1 MPGLTERIILY
12 QLNGEDIM
20 NASLRT
26 VQGGTRLVFDSVEG
40 VTNAVEQMHAN
51 IVATPLAWLSGT
63 QAPAKPHGLIAAG
76 VYSAIRGIN
85 HGLREGVDG
94 GYRVLPD
101 RNEPTQSEAEIRA
114 VAALNGVCGDHLE
127 ATGNT
132 LATTMRLMT
141 PQQALQLE
149 PAALHA
155 SLPQASPHLVIMVH
169 GLSLSELG
177 WSRDGKPD
185 IGSRLAS
192 EFDCTPLYL
201 RYNTGRHISTNGREF
216 NTLLDQLCAAWPVPV
231 ESISLVGHSMGG
243 LVIRSACWYAQ
254 QEQSVWL
261 PELQRVVC
269 LGTPH
274 HGSPLEKAGHLLDR
288 LMLKTPYTAPLAF
301 GRKRSAGIKDLRHG
315 NLLDED
321 WSGHDMDSIGH
332 DKRRTVPLLENV
344 DYYFAA
350 ATLGKD
356 LNDPIGHFIGDLLVR
371 LDSAVGSH
379 QDGLRHVDI
388 KSENCRVFHEK
399 NHFDLIDDARV
410 HQQVVDWFRGEVC
423 QAV

>member
-1 MPGLTERIILY
+1 
-12 QLNGEDIM
+12 M

-51 IVATPLAWLSGT
+51 IVATPLAWLSGSEP
-63 QAPAKPHGLIAAG
+63 PAKPHGLIAAG
-76 VYSAIRGIN
+76 VYSTIRGIN
-85 HGLREGVDG
+85 HGLREGFDG
-94 GYRVLPD
+94 GYRVLPE
-101 RNEPTQSEAEIRA
+101 RGAQLQSKTEIRA

-141 PQQALQLE
+141 PQHALQLE
-149 PAALHA
+149 PDALRA

-177 WSRDGKPD
+177 WSRDGKQD
-185 IGSRLAS
+185 IGTRLAS

-216 NTLLDQLCAAWPVPV
+216 NTLLEQLCATWPVPV
-231 ESISLVGHSMGG
+231 EPIPLVGHSMGG
-243 LVIRSACWYAQ
+243 LVIRSTCWYAQ
-254 QEQSVWL
+254 QEQATWL
-261 PELQRVVC
+261 PALQRVVC

-288 LMLKTPYTAPLAF
+288 VMLKTPYTAPLAF

-321 WSGHDMDSIGH
+321 WSGHDMDSTGH
-332 DKRRTVPLLENV
+332 DQRRAVPLLENV

-379 QDGLRHVDI
+379 RDDLHHVDI
-388 KSENCRVFHEK
+388 KLENCRVFHEK

-410 HQQVVDWFRGEVC
+410 HQQVVDWFRGE
-423 QAV
+423 AA